1 MTLSFVASALLPYLS
16 LRRSRHDGTRLP
28 MSFARPSGYAARML
42 STPAVA
48 FFEVVL
54 ALHILAVVIAFGA
67 TFAYPIF
74 LGTVTKS
81 DTRALPA
88 LYRAFHAI
96 SQRVIM
102 PGLAAIVIF
111 GIYLASH
118 LHMWSAFYVQWG
130 LGVSLVIG
138 AIEGMVLGPNE
149 KRLIAVADAEL
160 AAAGDGPVTAGS
172 EHQALVRRVGAIGAV
187 MDLLVVVTIYLMA
200 THAGA

>member
-1 MTLSFVASALLPYLS
+1 MPSTL
-16 LRRSRHDGTRLP
+16 
-28 MSFARPSGYAARML
+28 
-42 STPAVA
+42 PAVA

-67 TFAYPIF
+67 TFAYPVL
-74 LGTVTKS
+74 LGVITKA

-118 LHMWSAFYVQWG
+118 LHVWSAFYVQWG
-130 LGVSLVIG
+130 LGVAIVIG
-138 AIEGMVLGPNE
+138 AVEGMVLGPSE

-160 AAAGDGPVTAGS
+160 AAAGDGPVTAGT

-200 THAGA
+200 THAGS